1 MENDFRLIRP
11 GTFVDGEEYLLK
23 EQLADETVLVPV
35 TFVAYDPSPAF
46 VIVRN
51 GTGRQR
57 CLRDDLFACPD
68 ISAGSLIK
76 PTIIS

>member
-51 GTGRQR
+51 GSGRQR
-57 CLRDDLFACPD
+57 CLRDDLFAYSNV
-68 ISAGSLIK
+68 ITGNSGKSIVAL
-76 PTIIS
+76 

>member
-11 GTFVDGEEYLLK
+11 STFVDGKGHLLI
-23 EQLADETVLVPV
+23 EQLEDKPALAPV

-51 GTGRQR
+51 GSGRQR
-57 CLRDDLFACPD
+57 GLRDDLFVYPD
-68 ISAGSLIK
+68 PTAGNK
-76 PTIIS
+76 QP